1 MRPNDVCPILRTHPS
16 QSPYLYTYRS
26 IEPSLFVLLNIECF
40 GLVCCEHPIQDALGP
55 YILTGTPEILLI
67 ITILW
72 YQLCREGDGTICVCI
87 IASVFFRF
95 WDSKP
100 GIRTLVQPHT
110 SYVVE
115 RGHHH

>member
-55 YILTGTPEILLI
+55 YILTGTPEILFDYYNFMVSTMQGAMELFMCVFLLRPFFFDSGFR
-67 ITILW
+67 TRVSNLGSAT
-72 YQLCREGDGTICVCI
+72 YGIC
-87 IASVFFRF
+87 
-95 WDSKP
+95 
-100 GIRTLVQPHT
+100 G
-110 SYVVE
+110 
-115 RGHHH
+115 